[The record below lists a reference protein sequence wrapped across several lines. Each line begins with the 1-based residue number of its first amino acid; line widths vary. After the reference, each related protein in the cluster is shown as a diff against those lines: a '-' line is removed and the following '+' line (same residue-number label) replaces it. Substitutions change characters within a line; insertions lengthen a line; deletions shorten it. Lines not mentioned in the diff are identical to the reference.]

1 MTEPIAPSAPAGQGA
16 TPSAEP
22 VPISSAPAAGTV
34 PQSAPPPA
42 ATIDWLTG
50 APEDITGFV
59 QNKGW
64 KTPVD
69 AITSYKQLEKHMGT
83 PADKLLRLPDFDK
96 ADPTE
101 LGQFYTKLGRPAE
114 PNGYEIPVPEGM
126 DTSFAEAAK
135 AKFHELGLTAKQA
148 KALAEWNNE
157 YASTMS
163 VQQQEAYKQT
173 IAAENESL
181 KKEWGQAYDQE
192 IGMAKNAAK
201 ALGLSP
207 EKIDKLEQS
216 LGFADL
222 MRTMANIGK
231 RIGEDKFVSGD
242 SVGGN
247 GVLTPA
253 GAQARIQQL
262 RGDKDWTAKYL
273 SGNVQARAEMERLMQ
288 FAYPS

>member
-1 MTEPIAPSAPAGQGA
+1 MTEPLAPAAGGQGA
-16 TPSAEP
+16 TPSADP
-22 VPISSAPAAGTV
+22 APISSAPAAGTV
-34 PQSAPPPA
+34 PQSTPPSA
-42 ATIDWLTG
+42 SIDWLTG

-69 AITSYKQLEKHMGT
+69 AVTSYKQLEKHMGT

-96 ADPTE
+96 ADPAE
-101 LGQFYTKLGRPAE
+101 IGQFYNKLGRPAE
-114 PNGYEIPVPEGM
+114 AKGYDIPVPEGA

-148 KALAEWNNE
+148 KALAEWNNQ
-157 YASTMS
+157 YATEMGGK
-163 VQQQEAYKQT
+163 QQEAYKQT
-173 IAAENESL
+173 IAAENDAL
-181 KKEWGQAYDQE
+181 KREWGSAYDQE

-207 EKIDKLEQS
+207 EKIDKMEAS

-222 MRTMANIGK
+222 MRTMANIGR
-231 RIGEDKFVSGD
+231 RIGEDKFVAGD
-242 SVGGN
+242 SNGGN

-253 GAQARIQQL
+253 DAQARIKQL
-262 RGDKDWTAKYL
+262 QGDKEWTAKYL
-273 SGNVQARAEMERLMQ
+273 SGNVQTRAEMERLMQ
-288 FAYPS
+288 FAYP

>member
-1 MTEPIAPSAPAGQGA
+1 MTEPIAPTTGGQGA

-22 VPISSAPAAGTV
+22 TPISSAPAAGTV
-34 PQSAPPPA
+34 PQSTP
-42 ATIDWLTG
+42 TTDWLSG
-50 APEDITGFV
+50 APDDITGFV

-96 ADPTE
+96 ADPAE
-101 LGQFYTKLGRPAE
+101 VGQFYNKLGRPAD
-114 PNGYEIPVPEGM
+114 PSGYEIPVPEGV
-126 DTSFAEAAK
+126 DGSFAEAARV
-135 AKFHELGLTAKQA
+135 KFHELGLTAKQA
-148 KALAEWNNE
+148 KELTEWTNQ
-157 YASTMS
+157 YGQGVVS
-163 VQQQEAYKQT
+163 QQQETYKET

-181 KKEWGQAYDQE
+181 RKEWGSAYDQE
-192 IGMAKNAAK
+192 IGAAKNAAK

-207 EKIDKLEQS
+207 EKIDKMEQS

-242 SVGGN
+242 VTGGN

-253 GAQARIQQL
+253 GAQARIKQL
-262 RGDKDWTAKYL
+262 QGDKEWTAKYL
-273 SGNVQARAEMERLMQ
+273 SGNIQTRAEMERLMQ